1 MRSITTLIAGVVAA
15 GALGLSGCA
24 GPASAPESPSAT
36 GSAHGWQF
44 FADDIP
50 ADRRGTFETVGREYG
65 LSSDPQAPQADPDSR
80 ALIVERATGRVVAR
94 FQPESPQRQ
103 AYRAVFTDAHAMILD
118 GSYAKADAPDPV
130 KDQSVLWRVDLA
142 GGQRTRFQ
150 PTTVASLSLSE
161 QMTEHSTEA
170 GPAVVV
176 PAVGHDQRSC
186 LISVDVATLR
196 DTLLHC
202 APPGATIL
210 RVDNAGGGLSWL
222 QADGSGYADCKSRWW
237 REPSGAITQL
247 APEAGCGIWE
257 GVRLG
262 GWTFTAAL
270 DARGEHEYDFSH
282 ATATSG
288 GSSTV
293 DFGRVLTSTVV
304 ACGDHVYWIAAD
316 ERTQQEWQE
325 VRRWK
330 PGDDRYETVLRTEGD
345 AGRRPPAC
353 TQGVL
358 TISNTR
364 QVAEPFSVRTR
375 YLDRP

>member
-1 MRSITTLIAGVVAA
+1 MRPITTLIAGVVAA

-24 GPASAPESPSAT
+24 GPAPT
-36 GSAHGWQF
+36 THDWQF

-65 LSSDPQAPQADPDSR
+65 LSSDPQAPQSDPDSR
-80 ALIVERATGRVVAR
+80 ALIVRRATGEVVAR

-103 AYRAVFTDAHAMILD
+103 AYRAVFTDRYAMILD
-118 GSYAKADAPDPV
+118 GSYAKAEAPDPV

-142 GGQRTRFQ
+142 AGRRTRFQ
-150 PTTVASLSLSE
+150 PATVASLSLSE
-161 QMTEHSTEA
+161 QMTEHTTDA

-186 LISVDVATLR
+186 LISVDVTTLR
-196 DTLLHC
+196 DTVLHC
-202 APPGATIL
+202 APAGETIL
-210 RVDNAGGGLSWL
+210 RVDHAGDGLSWL
-222 QADGSGYADCKSRWW
+222 QANGSGYADCKSRWW
-237 REPSGAITQL
+237 RDPSGAITQL

-270 DARGEHEYDFSH
+270 AAQGEHEYDFSH
-282 ATATSG
+282 AIARN

-293 DFGRVLTSTVV
+293 DFGRMLTSTVV
-304 ACGDHVYWIAAD
+304 ACGDHVYWLAAD
-316 ERTQQEWQE
+316 DRTQQEWQE

-345 AGRRPPAC
+345 AGRRPPSC

-364 QVAEPFSVRTR
+364 QLAEPFYVRTR

>member
-24 GPASAPESPSAT
+24 GPAPAPEPTPAP
-36 GSAHGWQF
+36 AHGWQF

-65 LSSDPQAPQADPDSR
+65 LSSDPQAPQGDPDSR
-80 ALIVERATGRVVAR
+80 ALILHRATGRVVAR
-94 FQPESPQRQ
+94 FQPELPQRQ
-103 AYRAVFTDAHAMILD
+103 AYRAVFTDRHAMILD
-118 GSYAKADAPDPV
+118 GSYAKAEAPDPA

-150 PTTVASLSLSE
+150 PTAVASLSLSE
-161 QMTEHSTEA
+161 QMTEQATET

-210 RVDNAGGGLSWL
+210 RVDHVGGGLSWL
-222 QADGSGYADCKSRWW
+222 QANGSGYADCKSRWW

-247 APEAGCGIWE
+247 APDAGCGIWD

-262 GWTFTAAL
+262 GWTVAASRPRRESTSTTSRTPSPATMDRPL
-270 DARGEHEYDFSH
+270 WISAGCSPAPWSRAATTCTGSRRTTERSRNGRRC
-282 ATATSG
+282 AGGSPATTATRRCCAPRA
-288 GSSTV
+288 TPAV
-293 DFGRVLTSTVV
+293 DHRRAPRV
-304 ACGDHVYWIAAD
+304 C
-316 ERTQQEWQE
+316 
-325 VRRWK
+325 
-330 PGDDRYETVLRTEGD
+330 
-345 AGRRPPAC
+345 
-353 TQGVL
+353 
-358 TISNTR
+358 
-364 QVAEPFSVRTR
+364 
-375 YLDRP
+375 